1 MNGGPR
7 ATSQVHML
15 HHKMKPRPARAAA
28 TAAAMARRI
37 SQTLFILFFLL
48 ILLLFDVSVSGLE
61 LLPCPRSSLLPSSLS
76 DCVFAGR
83 AEIEDDPTESP
94 QLFSKVTCIL
104 MTVISCVVSGQ
115 MQTTRALVEYALD
128 YDYGGHNPKHEPRRG
143 KPGTGSR
150 NP

>member
-1 MNGGPR
+1 
-7 ATSQVHML
+7 
-15 HHKMKPRPARAAA
+15 
-28 TAAAMARRI
+28 MARRI

-48 ILLLFDVSVSGLE
+48 ILLLFDVSVSG
-61 LLPCPRSSLLPSSLS
+61 
-76 DCVFAGR
+76 R

-94 QLFSKVTCIL
+94 QLFSK
-104 MTVISCVVSGQ
+104 

>member
-1 MNGGPR
+1 MPPPL
-7 ATSQVHML
+7 S
-15 HHKMKPRPARAAA
+15 RP
-28 TAAAMARRI
+28 
-37 SQTLFILFFLL
+37 
-48 ILLLFDVSVSGLE
+48 
-61 LLPCPRSSLLPSSLS
+61 SLS

-83 AEIEDDPTESP
+83 AEVKDDPTESP
-94 QLFSKVTCIL
+94 NPAHPFAK
-104 MTVISCVVSGQ
+104 